1 MSFFVKKKKKR
12 EKNQIQTNNL
22 NHPNISIRIL
32 EFWLSLT
39 FTSSSSCSMENMSV
53 HLLTNSNSILPI
65 ANANKILPIDT
76 VPTNNFT
83 DEFLMSHLPN
93 FGRGERI
100 TSKDYKFPSFK
111 SFH

>member
-1 MSFFVKKKKKR
+1 MWK
-12 EKNQIQTNNL
+12 
-22 NHPNISIRIL
+22 
-32 EFWLSLT
+32 
-39 FTSSSSCSMENMSV
+39 NMSV
-53 HLLTNSNSILPI
+53 HLLTNPNSILPI

-111 SFH
+111 SGEFHQKQSFSDKMQFLSL

>member
-1 MSFFVKKKKKR
+1 
-12 EKNQIQTNNL
+12 
-22 NHPNISIRIL
+22 
-32 EFWLSLT
+32 
-39 FTSSSSCSMENMSV
+39 MENMSV

-111 SFH
+111 SFHQKQSFSDKVQFFILVEKTGH